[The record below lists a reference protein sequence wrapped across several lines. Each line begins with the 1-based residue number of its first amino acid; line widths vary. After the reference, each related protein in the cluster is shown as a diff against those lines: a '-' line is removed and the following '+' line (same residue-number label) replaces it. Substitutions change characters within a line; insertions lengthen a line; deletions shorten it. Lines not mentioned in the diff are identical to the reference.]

1 MRSALG
7 IRRIADVE
15 VRQVMHATDA
25 DILRLQR
32 VMAQWKVP
40 QFRAW
45 PLLLRALTHPSISNW
60 AERILNVRKRSLG
73 PSTLELLGDR
83 VVGTA
88 VALQL
93 LRWQN
98 CPDEDHPHSRLAY
111 APKLSSVLR
120 GLVGN
125 RGMAL
130 VARQI
135 GIDRLLRWEKP
146 LPPMAHRSRLDQAG
160 FDLAT
165 GFSCNTEI
173 NAFANAYEAVAAAV
187 YLDCALPAATD
198 FVANTL
204 LRRVEH
210 VQNANA
216 EIPHFEERLVHHVCD
231 LVKQQV
237 AFITTPK
244 RRAVNTFEPLECHV
258 MDLQPQLAENR
269 AHDVFYC
276 AIALRNKQES
286 QSHFAESDFI
296 AVASHFSVETARI
309 AALTQAIDMLSGNAP
324 VPQVSQRHATR
335 PVRLRSRVDT
345 FEVPQHSL
353 EANFT
358 QDGRWQYHS
367 DYHHLA
373 KLLQRV
379 RTPGTTGLDTV
390 DATQIQER
398 IQGLRR
404 CVEHEHQG
412 WNEQRHKHHKL
423 FQSWHS
429 TASHAQGR
437 PKGEPPVCP
446 ATIERCVS
454 LGQQIQLESQLARN
468 HEAPFLGIESA
479 PRVAEAITNSAD
491 ELYSLTVPK
500 RSARVKA
507 YHVLGHNAVRLWS
520 VQSSMQDCSEER
532 VNVVSRSEEK
542 SGMSRVMQRALL
554 GDRGLAD
561 VEDLR
566 VNRAYVAIGMC
577 IHSAGCPSAM
587 AWLSGAE
594 RIAADSDRSDKR

>member
-1 MRSALG
+1 ML
-7 IRRIADVE
+7 
-15 VRQVMHATDA
+15 
-25 DILRLQR
+25 
-32 VMAQWKVP
+32 KVK
-40 QFRAW
+40 
-45 PLLLRALTHPSISNW
+45 
-60 AERILNVRKRSLG
+60 KRSLS

-93 LRWQN
+93 LRWQT
-98 CPDEDHPHSRLAY
+98 CPDEDHPHSRLAH
-111 APKLSSVLR
+111 APRLSTVLR

-146 LPPMAHRSRLDQAG
+146 LPPLAHRGRLDQTG
-160 FDLAT
+160 VDLAT
-165 GFSCNTEI
+165 GFSCNTEV

-216 EIPHFEERLVHHVCD
+216 EIPHFEERLVHHVCA

-237 AFITTPK
+237 AFITSPK

-258 MDLQPQLAENR
+258 LDLHPQLAENR
-269 AHDVFYC
+269 AHELFYC
-276 AIALRNKQES
+276 AVALRNKQDS
-286 QSHFAESDFI
+286 QNHFAESDFI
-296 AVASHFSVETARI
+296 TVASHFSVETARI
-309 AALTQAIDMLSGNAP
+309 AALTQAIGMLSGNTAAA
-324 VPQVSQRHATR
+324 QSSQRHSTR
-335 PVRLRSRVDT
+335 PVPLRFRNDALD
-345 FEVPQHSL
+345 EPQHFL

-358 QDGRWQYHS
+358 DDGRWQYHA

-379 RTPGTTGLDTV
+379 HTPGTTGLETL
-390 DATQIQER
+390 DASQIQER
-398 IQGLRR
+398 IQALGRSA
-404 CVEHEHQG
+404 EHDDQR
-412 WNEQRHKHHKL
+412 WNEQGHKHHTL

-429 TASHAQGR
+429 TAPHARGR

-454 LGQQIQLESQLARN
+454 VGQQTQLGSELARN

-479 PRVAEAITNSAD
+479 SRVVEAITNSAD

-500 RSARVKA
+500 RSARAKA

-532 VNVVSRSEEK
+532 VSVVSRSEEK
-542 SGMSRVMQRALL
+542 AGMSRVMQSALL

-577 IHSAGCPSAM
+577 VHSAGCPSAM

-594 RIAADSDRSDKR
+594 QIAADSKRSDKR